1 MASFKNLTKWLIE
14 LDRYT
19 SEPDFAVV
27 CVGNKADLNYNREVS
42 YQLAQ
47 NFCYQYG
54 FEYIETSAK
63 SGDNVQEAFDLL
75 VGNIVDAMTNPN
87 YRKEHAAAA
96 GFTLGETKRKENK
109 KSHTQTKTSARV
121 TPTSQARN
129 DKRNHESSEEES
141 NDSDED
147 EDGCCN

>member
-1 MASFKNLTKWLIE
+1 MLSFKDLTKWLIE

-42 YQLAQ
+42 YQTAQ

-63 SGDNVQEAFDLL
+63 TGDNVQEAFDLL
-75 VGNIVDAMTNPN
+75 VGNIVEAMANPN
-87 YRKEHAAAA
+87 YRKEHAA
-96 GFTLGETKRKENK
+96 GFTLTADSHHKENK
-109 KSHTQTKTSARV
+109 NTKTPATKKNTTPAAQRGRPAR
-121 TPTSQARN
+121 
-129 DKRNHESSEEES
+129 EEYSETEES
-141 NDSDED
+141 GASNS
-147 EDGCCN
+147 EDGDNCCN

>member
-1 MASFKNLTKWLIE
+1 MTSFKNLTKWLIE

-19 SEPDFAVV
+19 SEPDFSVV

-63 SGDNVQEAFDLL
+63 TGDNVQEAFDLL
-75 VGNIVDAMTNPN
+75 VGNIVEAMSNPN
-87 YRKEHAAAA
+87 YRREHAA
-96 GFTLGETKRKENK
+96 GFTLTADNHFKKEHKSSANKSQTTTTKG
-109 KSHTQTKTSARV
+109 KSYQR
-121 TPTSQARN
+121 
-129 DKRNHESSEEES
+129 DEESSREQES
-141 NDSDED
+141 GDDDDDGE
-147 EDGCCN
+147 GCCN